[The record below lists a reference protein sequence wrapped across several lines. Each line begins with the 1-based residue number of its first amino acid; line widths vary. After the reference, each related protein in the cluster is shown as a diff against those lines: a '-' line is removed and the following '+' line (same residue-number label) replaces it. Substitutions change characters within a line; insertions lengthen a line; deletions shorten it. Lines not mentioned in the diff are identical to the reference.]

1 MDNYPQ
7 KGRFKFFCLG
17 LFAALAI
24 MLLAGASEIGPNNFG
39 PPNYGRYQ
47 ISSWSSSFGDKGG
60 GFGVFIADTATGE
73 TKLVYS
79 RVFGDIGNGGVKKDE
94 LGRTFSRIR

>member
-1 MDNYPQ
+1 MDNQPRS
-7 KGRFKFFCLG
+7 GRFKFFCLG
-17 LFAALAI
+17 LLVALATI
-24 MLLAGASEIGPNNFG
+24 CLVGATDIGPTNFG

-60 GFGVFIADTATGE
+60 GFGVFVADTATGE

-79 RVFGDIGNGGVKKDE
+79 RVFGDVGNGSIKKDE
-94 LGRTFSRIR
+94 LGKTFSSVK